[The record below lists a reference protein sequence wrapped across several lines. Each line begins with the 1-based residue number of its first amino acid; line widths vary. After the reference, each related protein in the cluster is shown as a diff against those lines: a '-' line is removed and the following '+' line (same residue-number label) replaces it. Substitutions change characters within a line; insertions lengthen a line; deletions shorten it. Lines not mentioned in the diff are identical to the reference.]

1 MTLVDDLTLALTRF
15 VDGEDTSL
23 AAANRLEV
31 LLDETYPDDEIV
43 QSAVVDLAAYRPGG
57 GEFLFDTPDIQRR
70 LLRLRDHLSH
80 RA

>member
-1 MTLVDDLTLALTRF
+1 MDELTLTLTRF

-23 AAANRLEV
+23 AAAGRLEV
-31 LLDETYPDDEIV
+31 LLDEAYPDDVIV
-43 QSAVVDLAAYRPGG
+43 QSAVVDLATYRPGG
-57 GEFLFDTPDIQRR
+57 GEFLFDTADIQRR